1 MYLNFFTLLVIDFPA
16 IAVSCYC
23 LQRVRNNY
31 HKTAG
36 SKTWEAISWKENHPT
51 FVWRWTLHYDDL
63 EMWETLFENPIEATI
78 LHFIKELP
86 NCWSWS
92 IEIAKFRPQSA
103 TKLLRQYF
111 GEQNNLSVPLPS
123 PLDSKF
129 GCLLFFPGSSYSGI
143 SSPSGGG
150 WGKVSFNLF
159 KGGKLLQ
166 RLFNQ
171 KRLKLRFVADY
182 SFYIIEVQRCSN

>member
-1 MYLNFFTLLVIDFPA
+1 MYLNFFTLFVIDFPA

-36 SKTWEAISWKENHPT
+36 SKNWEAISWKENQPT

-92 IEIAKFRPQSA
+92 IEIAKFSHNR
-103 TKLLRQYF
+103 RQNCWDSTS
-111 GEQNNLSVPLPS
+111 ENKTISVYPSPLPS
-123 PLDSKF
+123 IQSWGVCCFSQVARTAAYHRLQGVGEGKFHLTFLKVVNCCKGSLSK
-129 GCLLFFPGSSYSGI
+129 S
-143 SSPSGGG
+143 
-150 WGKVSFNLF
+150 V
-159 KGGKLLQ
+159 
-166 RLFNQ
+166 
-171 KRLKLRFVADY
+171 
-182 SFYIIEVQRCSN
+182 